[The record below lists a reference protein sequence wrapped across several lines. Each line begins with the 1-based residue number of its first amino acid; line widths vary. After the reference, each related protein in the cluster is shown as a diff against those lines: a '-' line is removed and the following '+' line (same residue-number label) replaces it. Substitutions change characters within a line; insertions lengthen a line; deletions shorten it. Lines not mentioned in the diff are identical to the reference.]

1 MHKARSTSDLDQQ
14 LNGVK
19 ASSVHQAFTDTTTWD
34 EIIHVLE
41 EEALR
46 RFARRGD

>member
-1 MHKARSTSDLDQQ
+1 MHRTESTSDLDRQ

-19 ASSVHQAFTDTTTWD
+19 ASIVHQAFTDTTTWD

-46 RFARRGD
+46 KCARHDD